1 MTTFNLHSHRYY
13 FIFQL
18 FSFIDSDGD
27 EYVTW
32 EELYAFN
39 IDRAIL
45 LYPGVFSFN
54 TSQSPSS
61 HGTGAPAAQPEFI
74 TSTSSTKSS
83 IKDSQ
88 KKPGSIKESDD
99 NELSSSDNLDNSVT
113 DSGKSIDGEHA
124 PKHEKHHSHVDL

>member
-61 HGTGAPAAQPEFI
+61 YGTGAAQPEFI